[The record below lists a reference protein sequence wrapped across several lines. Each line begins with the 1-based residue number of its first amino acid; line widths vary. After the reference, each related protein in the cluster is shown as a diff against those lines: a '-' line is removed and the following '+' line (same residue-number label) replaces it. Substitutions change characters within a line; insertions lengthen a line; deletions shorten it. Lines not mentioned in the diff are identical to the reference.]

1 MVTFKNRIFTRNQL
15 LKMLYHLGRYILLM
29 RLSFKKPEKFSV
41 YWAEVMREMVSIG
54 LGSLGIIAIISVF
67 IGAVATIQTA
77 FQLVSDI
84 IPKTIVGTIT
94 RDSTILEFSPTIS
107 ALVLAGR
114 VGSSIAS
121 QIGTMRVTE
130 QIDALEI
137 MGVNAPGYLISPKII
152 SGVIMIPMLTIIS
165 ISLGLV
171 GGYIACAASS
181 EVSTADYISGLTD
194 GFKVI
199 ILQVSLV
206 KSFFFGFI
214 ITSICAY
221 QGFYT
226 AGGALEVGQAATR
239 GVVFSCIMILFA
251 DLVISRLML

>member
-1 MVTFKNRIFTRNQL
+1 MFTT
-15 LKMLYHLGRYILLM
+15 LGKYILLI

-41 YWAEVMREMVSIG
+41 YWGEIMREMVSIG
-54 LGSLGIIAIISVF
+54 IGSMGIISIISVF
-67 IGAVATIQTA
+67 IGAVATIQVA
-77 FQLVSDI
+77 FQLASPLVPRSI
-84 IPKTIVGTIT
+84 AGSIS

-137 MGVNAPGYLISPKII
+137 MGVNAPGYLIAPKIFAGI
-152 SGVIMIPMLTIIS
+152 IMVPMLVIYS
-165 ISLGLV
+165 MVLGIL
-171 GGYIACAASS
+171 GGYLACAITGDIA
-181 EVSTADYISGLTD
+181 TTDYVMGLRD
-194 GFKVI
+194 GFQPI
-199 ILQVSLV
+199 IIQVALV
-206 KSFFFGFI
+206 KAFFYGFI

-226 AGGALEVGQAATR
+226 SGGALEVGQSATT
-239 GVVFSCIMILFA
+239 GVVYSCIFILFA
-251 DLVISRLML
+251 DLIITSAML